1 MKISYAITVCDEFEE
16 LKKLIYIIQ
25 QNIRTEDEICVL
37 VDKPK
42 ASKSLLD
49 FLGDLSLN
57 GILFFKEAT
66 FTGNF
71 SEWKNILTEICTGD
85 YIFQIDADELPSEFL
100 LKVLPEILI
109 KNSIDVILVPRIN
122 IVNGITQEHIIKW
135 NWNIE
140 ADGRINW
147 PDYQWRIYK
156 NIPEVRWINKVHER
170 LDGFSTYSKLPK
182 ENEYSL
188 IHIKDIKKQEK
199 QNNFYDSL

>member
-16 LKKLIYIIQ
+16 LKKLIYTIQ
-25 QNIRTEDEICVL
+25 QNIRSQDEICVL

-42 ASKSLLD
+42 ASNSLLG
-49 FLGDLSLN
+49 FVRDLSHEN
-57 GILFFKEAT
+57 ILVLKEAT

-71 SEWKNILTEICTGD
+71 SEWKNILTELCTGD

-100 LKVLPEILI
+100 LKALPEILI
-109 KNSIDVILVPRIN
+109 KNNIDVILVPRIN

-140 ADGRINW
+140 ADGKINW